1 MPATKETHPGNEP
14 PAVFKPTV
22 RLIDALIDPARR
34 ERTALTVLAAY
45 AAIWTLYGIIA
56 KSSQDVQF
64 DAAEL
69 EVVSRDLAFGYA
81 KHPPFAPWLVHG
93 WFSLFPVRDWSY
105 YLLAMVYVAVGL
117 WIAWLLFARFLDPV
131 KRVVALAFLMLVPY
145 FNFLSLRFDHNAVLA
160 TLWAA
165 TALCFIRSFET
176 RSATWAALAG
186 AAAAAVMLGKY
197 WSIFLLAGL
206 ALAALTDVRR
216 SNYFRSAAPW
226 ITIATGTLCLAPHLI
241 WLARHDF
248 ISFSYALEAHDATTI
263 GQSLLGAARYIA
275 GGVGYAAVPVLIVLA
290 LARPGRTALA
300 DMLFPGAP
308 ERRFVAV
315 AFWTQFLLPAACA
328 LAFDF
333 ELNPIWT
340 MPGLVLL
347 PVLVLAS
354 PLIVLRR
361 QAIVPMVAFAV
372 SLPFVM
378 LAVSPAIA
386 FVLHL
391 KGVNPTSAHGRLLA
405 RQIEKEWRRITD
417 QPLRIVGGAFDV
429 AYVAAFY
436 LPKQTLVFPVNEPQN
451 APQVTPALIAREGA
465 ALTCFVLDERFGN
478 RKCEIFPQTEID
490 KLIANNPKVRR
501 VEVIITRSYFG
512 VAGKP
517 GLYLIYIIP
526 PPKLP

>member
-1 MPATKETHPGNEP
+1 MNTADEPDKPLTP
-14 PAVFKPTV
+14 PAVLKPV
-22 RLIDALIDPARR
+22 ARLIDALTDPARS
-34 ERTALTVLAAY
+34 ERAMLIVLAVY
-45 AAIWTLYGIIA
+45 AAIWTLYGIVA

-105 YLLAMVYVAVGL
+105 YLLAMTYVAVGL
-117 WIAWLLFARFLDPV
+117 WIAWRLFAHFLDPV

-145 FNFLSLRFDHNAVLA
+145 FNFLSLRFDHNAILA

-176 RSATWAALAG
+176 RNASWAALAG
-186 AAAAAVMLGKY
+186 ATAAAAMLGKY

-206 ALAALTDVRR
+206 ALAALTDARR
-216 SNYFRSAAPW
+216 TNYFRSAAPW
-226 ITIATGTLCLAPHLI
+226 ITIATGLLCLAPHLI

-248 ISFSYALEAHDATTI
+248 ISFSYALESHDATTL
-263 GQSLLGAARYIA
+263 GQSFLGAARYIA
-275 GGVGYAAVPVLIVLA
+275 GGAGYAAVPVLIVLA

-300 DMLFPGAP
+300 DMLVPGAP

-328 LAFDF
+328 LAFNF
-333 ELNPIWT
+333 ELNAIWT
-340 MPGLVLL
+340 MPGFVLL

-354 PLIVLRR
+354 PLVVLRR

-372 SLPFVM
+372 ALPFVM
-378 LAVSPAIA
+378 LALSPAIA

-391 KGVNPTSAHGRLLA
+391 KGVDPTSAHGRLLA
-405 RQIEKEWRRITD
+405 QQIEQEWRRTTD

-429 AYVAAFY
+429 AYVVAFY

-451 APQVTPALIAREGA
+451 APLVTPALIAREGA
-465 ALTCFVLDERFGN
+465 VLACFNHDERYGN
-478 RKCEIFPQTEID
+478 RKCEIIPQTAID
-490 KLIANNPKVRR
+490 ALVAANPKARL
-501 VEVIITRSYFG
+501 VEVTITRRYLG

-517 GLYLIYIIP
+517 GRYRIYIIP
-526 PPKLP
+526 PPA